1 MSNNSD
7 NFVVYRK
14 YEEIY
19 PPDVGEFAYITD
31 DTYTKSQVLLVKWYF
46 YLIVKV

>member
-7 NFVVYRK
+7 NFFVVYRK

-31 DTYTKSQVLLVKWYF
+31 DTYTKSQVLLAKWYF
-46 YLIVKV
+46 CFVKV